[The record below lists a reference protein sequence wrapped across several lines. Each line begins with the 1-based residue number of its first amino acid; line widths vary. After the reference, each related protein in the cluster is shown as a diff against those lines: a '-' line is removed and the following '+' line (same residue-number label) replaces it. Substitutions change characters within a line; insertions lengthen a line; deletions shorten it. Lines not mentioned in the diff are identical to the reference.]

1 MDCWQSFSYLLFS
14 KVLACT
20 VWSSRFSGG
29 GGEEPP
35 EDRCSL
41 SSWCTILMV
50 SETPS
55 FCCVGG
61 GTGARGAPAGFGGLG
76 GFGAVTGAGL
86 GATSGAGAGAGT
98 GPGAGTVSGTGAG
111 AGVCDDGAW
120 GIGSGTGSGSAWK
133 AMIFSSGW
141 GARAAGGGA
150 TTASGGT
157 TGCDWYSGAAFSTTL
172 PLDGLKLTLAYFF
185 VGTLGLKGASAGL
198 GVGLNV
204 TVW

>member
-86 GATSGAGAGAGT
+86 GATSGAGAGACT
-98 GPGAGTVSGTGAG
+98 GAGAGTVSGAG
-111 AGVCDDGAW
+111 AGTGTCDGGAW
-120 GIGSGTGSGSAWK
+120 GTGSGTGSGSAWK

-141 GARAAGGGA
+141 GAGAAGGGA
-150 TTASGGT
+150 TTCLWRDNWLRLILRSRILNNSAFRRIKT
-157 TGCDWYSGAAFSTTL
+157 DTGVLFRWNTR
-172 PLDGLKLTLAYFF
+172 
-185 VGTLGLKGASAGL
+185 VER
-198 GVGLNV
+198 N
-204 TVW
+204 